1 MKSITK
7 MTVSV
12 AAAALGLSVAA
23 ATPAVANDGDTTRT
37 GNCNGAA
44 RTDLTLSP
52 ENRGT
57 MEIDFQ
63 IDANRRG
70 QRWEVTMFKSGRRVH
85 QVVRVTRGRSGS
97 FTAHKLASNRRGL
110 VRVRAVRL
118 GDGQRCAVRARF

>member
-7 MTVSV
+7 TTVSV

-23 ATPAVANDGDTTRT
+23 ATPAVANDGDTTRA
-37 GNCNGAA
+37 GNCSGAA
-44 RTDLTLSP
+44 RTELTLSP

-63 IDANRRG
+63 VDANRRG

-85 QVVRVTRGRSGS
+85 QVVRTTRGRSGS
-97 FTAHKLASNRRGL
+97 FTAHKLVSNRSGL

-118 GDGQRCAVRARF
+118 GDGQRCGASARF

>member
-1 MKSITK
+1 MKGMTK
-7 MTVSV
+7 LTVSV

-37 GNCNGAA
+37 ANCSGAA
-44 RTDLTLSP
+44 RSELTLSP

-63 IDANRRG
+63 VDANRRG
-70 QRWEVTMFKSGRRVH
+70 QRWEVTMVKSGRRVH
-85 QVVRVTRGRSGS
+85 QVVRVTAGRSGS
-97 FTAHKLASNRRGL
+97 FTAHKLVSNRSGL

-118 GDGQRCAVRARF
+118 GDGQRCAAGARF

>member
-37 GNCNGAA
+37 GNCSGAA

-63 IDANRRG
+63 VDANRRG

-97 FTAHKLASNRRGL
+97 FTARKLASNRRGL

-118 GDGQRCAVRARF
+118 GDGQGCTVRARF

>member
-7 MTVSV
+7 TTVSV

-23 ATPAVANDGDTTRT
+23 AAPAVANDGDTTRT
-37 GNCNGAA
+37 GNCSGAA
-44 RTDLTLSP
+44 RTELTLSP

-63 IDANRRG
+63 VDANRRG
-70 QRWEVTMFKSGRRVH
+70 QRWEVTVFKSGRRVH

-97 FTAHKLASNRRGL
+97 FTAHKLVSNRSGL
-110 VRVRAVRL
+110 VRVRALRL
-118 GDGQRCAVRARF
+118 GDGQRCGARARF